1 MAVHFHPQWTA
12 TLTSRTFDT
21 GILGCHFYFQ
31 FTIFMTKKAN
41 FSFFIWKPD
50 LMLQQFNGLKSIL
63 QFHFMPLTND
73 LLNLLPNIVKLIGE
87 RRFDCIE

>member
-1 MAVHFHPQWTA
+1 MENF
-12 TLTSRTFDT
+12 
-21 GILGCHFYFQ
+21 
-31 FTIFMTKKAN
+31 N
-41 FSFFIWKPD
+41 FSISKPD

-87 RRFDCIE
+87 RRLELVDCYECVEKDVDEIKSPILVIFELL

>member
-1 MAVHFHPQWTA
+1 
-12 TLTSRTFDT
+12 
-21 GILGCHFYFQ
+21 
-31 FTIFMTKKAN
+31 MTKKEN
-41 FSFFIWKPD
+41 FNFFISKPD

-87 RRFDCIE
+87 RRLELVDWNECVEKDVDEIKSPILVIFELL

>member
-1 MAVHFHPQWTA
+1 
-12 TLTSRTFDT
+12 
-21 GILGCHFYFQ
+21 
-31 FTIFMTKKAN
+31 MTKKEN
-41 FSFFIWKPD
+41 FNFFISKPD

-87 RRFDCIE
+87 RRLELVDCYECVEKDVDEIKSPILVIFELL

>member
-1 MAVHFHPQWTA
+1 
-12 TLTSRTFDT
+12 
-21 GILGCHFYFQ
+21 
-31 FTIFMTKKAN
+31 MTKKENFN
-41 FSFFIWKPD
+41 FSISKPD

-87 RRFDCIE
+87 RRLELVDCFECVEKDVDEIKSPILVIFELL